1 VVISATPC
9 IGSTLKYSAE
19 STMMTRTRLFNLPGR
34 WAISCFNPL
43 KVDWRRVI
51 LAGLVA
57 SPVFV
62 HSSVYAD
69 EFDVLTVYSE
79 ARPLNDEWQVCAASF
94 AKRQLRSAETPESL
108 ANEAFERCHAAEG
121 RLSRFLVARIGRKSA
136 EGVMALLRDKYQS
149 GLAAAIGELRTSS

>member
-34 WAISCFNPL
+34 WAISCLNSL
-43 KVDWRRVI
+43 KVRRVI

-94 AKRQLRSAETPESL
+94 AKRQLRSAETPERL
-108 ANEAFERCHAAEG
+108 ANEAFERCHATEG
-121 RLSRFLVARIGRKSA
+121 RLSRFLGARIGRKSA
-136 EGVMALLRDKYQS
+136 EGVMALLPDKYQS
-149 GLAAAIGELRTSS
+149 GLAAAIGELRTSG

>member
-34 WAISCFNPL
+34 WAISCLNSL
-43 KVDWRRVI
+43 KVDWLRVI

-69 EFDVLTVYSE
+69 DFDVLTVYSE

-94 AKRQLRSAETPESL
+94 AKRRLRSAETPERL
-108 ANEAFERCHAAEG
+108 ANEAFERCDVTEN
-121 RLSRFLVARIGRKSA
+121 RLSHFLIAKIGRESA
-136 EGVMALLRDKYQS
+136 EGVMTVLRDKYQS
-149 GLAAAIGELRTSS
+149 GLAAAIRELRTPG